1 MEKIDLKTTVANLTV
16 ETLLKLV
23 TNTMLSVNDQ
33 QSAQISKQIGAM
45 QSDLAGRFITQN
57 DIDIGQAE
65 SFRATRARGYD
76 TVGSASSA
84 HLHRGYSQFDRMVE
98 SSVNHYSTVLADER
112 TAKAKIGYYDT
123 AKIAQEIG
131 HRDIAIE
138 DQWESDKEALVAAII
153 GEVVKSI
160 QVPPA
165 ATEK

>member
-1 MEKIDLKTTVANLTV
+1 MDKINLKTTVANLSV
-16 ETLLKLV
+16 ETFLKMV
-23 TNTMLSVNDQ
+23 TSTMLSVNDQ
-33 QSAQISKQIGAM
+33 QSTQMSKQIGAM
-45 QSDLAGRFITQN
+45 QSDLAGRFITQS
-57 DIDIGQAE
+57 DIDVGQAE
-65 SFRATRARGYD
+65 SLRATRARGYD
-76 TVGSASSA
+76 TIGAASAS
-84 HLHRGYSQFDRMVE
+84 HLHRGYTQFDRMVE

-112 TAKAKIGYYDT
+112 LAKAKIGYYDT

-165 ATEK
+165 ATE